1 MMRRAAF
8 VGASAAFGLS
18 IGVATAQTSSPLR
31 IGYSPVGW
39 TLGEGYLSDHG
50 GFFKRA
56 GLTVEMTTLTNGAA
70 INAGVIA
77 GALDIGATNVG
88 SVASAHARGL
98 PVALIAP
105 SIVSTAGRRPMTA
118 VSVLASSSIRQP
130 RDLVG
135 KTICVSAV
143 RDLQQASIM
152 NWLDQNGVDPQ
163 SVKFLE
169 IPIPQMLS
177 TLRAGRVDAASLAEP
192 WLAAGGT
199 DVRVLGAPYDT
210 LAPEIMLS
218 GWVATRAWIAANGP
232 TLKRFIEAI
241 AATAAWGN
249 SNPAPA
255 LKMVEEMSGLSPE
268 LAERMAR
275 PTLGERLVPSQIQPI
290 IDTTAKYG
298 FLTRSFPAEEI
309 IATV

>member
-1 MMRRAAF
+1 MLRRRAFIA
-8 VGASAAFGLS
+8 GSAAFGLS
-18 IGVATAQTSSPLR
+18 VRAVAAQTVPALR

-56 GLTVEMTTLTNGAA
+56 GLTVEMTNLINGGA
-70 INAGVIA
+70 INAGVIG

-88 SVASAHARGL
+88 SIASAHARGF

-118 VSVLASSSIRQP
+118 VSVLASSNIRQP
-130 RDLVG
+130 RDLTG

-152 NWLDQNGVDPQ
+152 NWLEQSGIDPQ
-163 SVKFLE
+163 SVKFIE
-169 IPIPQMLS
+169 VPIPQMLS

-192 WLAAGGT
+192 WLTAGGT

-218 GWVATRAWIAANGP
+218 GWVATRASIAANGP
-232 TLKRFIEAI
+232 TLKRFVEAI

-249 SNPAPA
+249 SNPAAA
-255 LKMVEEMSGLSPE
+255 LKMVEDMSGLSPE

-275 PTLGERLVPSQIQPI
+275 PTLGERLVASQIQPI

-298 FLTRSFPAEEI
+298 FLPRTFSAEEI